1 MATFEKFSFKTL
13 ADLDNKIKELNLDIP
28 VTENIELLS
37 KPVDVGGFQAPN
49 PLLIHPMEGCDG
61 NGDGSPSELTL
72 RRYKRFARGGA
83 GILWFEATAVVPEG
97 KANPRQLYISKD
109 NVDSFKSMLEMSL
122 QEARDSMGQE
132 HRPLCLLQLTH
143 SGRYSKP
150 DGGGK
155 RPVIVFND
163 PYLDEKAGVKEGHKP
178 ITDAELEE
186 LQEKYVEAAVL
197 AQEAGFDGID
207 LKSCHRYLI
216 SELLAGHTREGK
228 FGGSFENRTRFLLE
242 TMEKIKANTREGFI
256 LSVRVNGF
264 DRHPYPYGWGVDKE
278 DAGKVDLTE
287 PKKLVQLLYEKGVSL
302 VSISAGNP
310 YYIYP
315 QVTRPFDNPVI
326 GAKMPEEHP
335 LESAKRLI
343 DMAEEM
349 QLAFPQVLIV
359 GSGYSW
365 FRQFLGN
372 VAAAQLN
379 KGIVKLVG
387 LGREAF
393 AYPDFAKDIVT
404 KGKLDEA
411 KVCIACSKCTQIMR
425 DGGKTGCVIRDGE
438 IYLPIYKEGRVND

>member
-1 MATFEKFSFKTL
+1 
-13 ADLDNKIKELNLDIP
+13 
-28 VTENIELLS
+28 
-37 KPVDVGGFQAPN
+37 
-49 PLLIHPMEGCDG
+49 
-61 NGDGSPSELTL
+61 
-72 RRYKRFARGGA
+72 
-83 GILWFEATAVVPEG
+83 
-97 KANPRQLYISKD
+97 
-109 NVDSFKSMLEMSL
+109 
-122 QEARDSMGQE
+122 
-132 HRPLCLLQLTH
+132 
-143 SGRYSKP
+143 
-150 DGGGK
+150 
-155 RPVIVFND
+155 
-163 PYLDEKAGVKEGHKP
+163 
-178 ITDAELEE
+178 
-186 LQEKYVEAAVL
+186 
-197 AQEAGFDGID
+197 
-207 LKSCHRYLI
+207 
-216 SELLAGHTREGK
+216 
-228 FGGSFENRTRFLLE
+228 
-242 TMEKIKANTREGFI
+242 MEKIKANTREGFI

-349 QLAFPQVLIV
+349 QLAFPEVLIV

-387 LGREAF
+387 VGREAF

-404 KGKLDEA
+404 KGRLDEA